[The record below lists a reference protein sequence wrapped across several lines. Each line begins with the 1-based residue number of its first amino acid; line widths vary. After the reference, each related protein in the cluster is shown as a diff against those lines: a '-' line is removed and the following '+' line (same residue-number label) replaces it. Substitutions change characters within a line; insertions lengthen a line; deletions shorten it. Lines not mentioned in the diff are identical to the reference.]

1 MAGLIKKQILKHLS
15 RSVSAKR
22 RAVEKIKDDGTG
34 RFQLSDA
41 QPAELSHKQSVIFKD
56 PLHNSCSYFIPLR
69 VGKDARFLCCQ
80 SQVSSLG
87 GVWQLLEGLT

>member
-22 RAVEKIKDDGTG
+22 RAVEKIKYDGTG

-41 QPAELSHKQSVIFKD
+41 KQLS
-56 PLHNSCSYFIPLR
+56 
-69 VGKDARFLCCQ
+69 
-80 SQVSSLG
+80 
-87 GVWQLLEGLT
+87 